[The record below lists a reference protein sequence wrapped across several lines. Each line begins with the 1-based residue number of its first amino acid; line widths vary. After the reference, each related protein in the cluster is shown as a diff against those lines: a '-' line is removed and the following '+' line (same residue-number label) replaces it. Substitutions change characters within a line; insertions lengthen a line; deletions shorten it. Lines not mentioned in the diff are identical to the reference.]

1 MIRILIAVF
10 AIPALAFSQTL
21 SDGETEFIRLIGRKA
36 GDGVKVI
43 PIWPGDGTPPNVLRK
58 LKGAE
63 SVVEPKPGNPSIRN
77 VSKPSLVIVA
87 PSGKG
92 GKRTGVTMVFAP
104 GGGYGA
110 LGVNIGR
117 DLQTWA
123 DAIGADFALLK
134 YRVPRAANDPG
145 RRMQLTDAQR
155 AVRVLRGRSDNRIV
169 FFGAS
174 AGGHLAFNLA
184 NNHAEEIVAPLDDTD
199 RFSARPDAVVL
210 LYPAYL
216 TQPIVGMNPDPQLHL
231 DQVSPKR
238 TPPLLM
244 TVTRPDKFTHGAVNT
259 MLALRR
265 AKASAEL
272 HIYPEGGHAG
282 GFDKYPLMEFV
293 RPTARFLRDQGIFT
307 VEMAKVS
314 NEFLDRLESA
324 FLNRPEI
331 AETVVGDK
339 PINRALPPS
348 EWSAGDRA
356 LAGLRE
362 RSVAILSLWPGDGT
376 REDDPAR
383 ELKEAVPDSS
393 DGRVRIGDVS
403 RPTLHVWRPE
413 QPDGRAVLIFPGGA
427 YNKLAAQHEG
437 TEIAQWLNDQGITA
451 FICKYRVPRREG
463 MAKHA
468 VALQD
473 AQQAI
478 RLIRKRA
485 GEFGVESD
493 KLGVIGFSAG
503 GNLAALTVHQAP
515 NRRLKPDFALLIYPA
530 YLNLEREGAELDP
543 VLRTLRGRADYAPAF
558 IAVAKDDPHAAGS
571 LHYFRHLQLQRIAA
585 ELHVYNAG
593 GHGKGLDVRGY
604 PFSAWTRAAERWL
617 ADLKHGT
624 THILLDRRK

>member
-1 MIRILIAVF
+1 MIRVVVALLAVPILVS
-10 AIPALAFSQTL
+10 SQTL
-21 SDGETEFIRLIGRKA
+21 SDGETEFIRLIGREA
-36 GDGVKVI
+36 GDGVEVV
-43 PIWPGDGTPPNVLRK
+43 PLWPGDGTPPNVSRK
-58 LKGAE
+58 LKGTE
-63 SVVEPKPGNPSIRN
+63 SVVEPKPGNPSVRN

-87 PSGKG
+87 PG
-92 GKRTGVTMVFAP
+92 GKDPKRAGVTMVFAP

-110 LGVNIGR
+110 LGINIGR
-117 DLQTWA
+117 DLLTWA
-123 DAIGADFALLK
+123 DAIGAEFALLK

-145 RRMQLTDAQR
+145 RRMQLSDAQR
-155 AVRVLRGRSDNRIV
+155 AIRILRARSDTRIV

-199 RFSARPDAVVL
+199 RLSARPDAVVA

-216 TQPIVGMNPDPQLHL
+216 TQPIVGMDADPNLHL
-231 DQVSPKR
+231 DQVSPER
-238 TPPLLM
+238 TPPVLM
-244 TVTRPDKFTHGAVNT
+244 TVTRPDKFTHGAVNA

-265 AKASAEL
+265 AKVPAEL
-272 HIYPEGGHAG
+272 HIFPEGGHAG

-307 VEMAKVS
+307 EDVAKVS
-314 NEFLDRLESA
+314 NEFLDRLEAA
-324 FLNRPEI
+324 FLKRPASTETAQDDTPI
-331 AETVVGDK
+331 AG
-339 PINRALPPS
+339 ALPPT

-362 RSVAILSLWPGDGT
+362 KPAPILRLWPGDGT

-383 ELKEAVPDSS
+383 ELEEAVPDSS

-413 QPDGRAVLIFPGGA
+413 KPDGRAVLIFPGGA

-451 FICKYRVPRREG
+451 FLCKYRVPRRNG
-463 MAKHA
+463 MDKHA

-478 RLIRKRA
+478 QMIRKQAR
-485 GEFGVESD
+485 EFGVESD

-543 VLRTLRGRADYAPAF
+543 VLRTLSGRADYAPTF
-558 IAVAKDDPHAAGS
+558 IAVAKDDAHAAGS
-571 LHYFRHLQLQRIAA
+571 LHYFRHLQLQRIAT

-593 GHGKGLDVRGY
+593 GHGKGLDARGY
-604 PFSAWTRAAERWL
+604 PFSSWTQAAERWL
-617 ADLKHGT
+617 ADMKHGT
-624 THILLDRRK
+624 THILLDRAK

>member
-1 MIRILIAVF
+1 MIRFLLALF
-10 AIPALAFSQTL
+10 AIPVLAFSQSL
-21 SDGETEFIRLIGRKA
+21 SDGEAELIRLVDREA
-36 GDGVKVI
+36 GDGVEVV
-43 PIWPGDGTPPNVLRK
+43 PLWPGDGTPPNVPRK
-58 LKGAE
+58 LKEPE
-63 SVVEPKPGNPSIRN
+63 SVVEPRSGNPSVRN
-77 VSKPSLVIVA
+77 VTKPSLVIVEPRGNA
-87 PSGKG
+87 T
-92 GKRTGVTMVFAP
+92 KRAGVTMVFAP

-110 LGVNIGR
+110 LGLNIGR
-117 DLQTWA
+117 DLQLWA

-145 RRMQLTDAQR
+145 RRMQLSDAQR
-155 AVRVLRGRSDNRIV
+155 ALRILRGRSDNRII

-199 RFSARPDAVVL
+199 RLSARPDAVVL

-216 TQPIVGMNPDPQLHL
+216 TQPIVSMDADPHLHL
-231 DQVSPKR
+231 DQVSPER
-238 TPPLLM
+238 TPPLLLA
-244 TVTRPDKFTHGAVNT
+244 VTRPDKFTHGAVNA

-265 AKASAEL
+265 AKVPAEL

-307 VEMAKVS
+307 EDMAKVS
-314 NEFLDRLESA
+314 NQFLDRLEA
-324 FLNRPEI
+324 TFLKRPESG
-331 AETVVGDK
+331 ETAGEGK
-339 PINRALPPS
+339 PVAGALPAA
-348 EWSAGDRA
+348 EWTAGDRA
-356 LAGLRE
+356 LAGLRKP
-362 RSVAILSLWPGDGT
+362 ATPILRLWPGDGT

-383 ELKEAVPDSS
+383 DLEETVPDSS

-413 QPDGRAVLIFPGGA
+413 KPDGRAVLIFPGGA

-451 FICKYRVPRREG
+451 FLCKYRVPRREG
-463 MAKHA
+463 RDKHT

-478 RLIRKRA
+478 TMIRARA
-485 GEFGVESD
+485 EEFGIESD
-493 KLGVIGFSAG
+493 QLGVIGFSAG

-543 VLRTLRGRADYAPAF
+543 VLRTLRGRADYAPTF
-558 IAVAKDDPHAAGS
+558 IAVAKDDPFAAGS
-571 LHYFRHLQLQRIAA
+571 LHYFRHLQLQRIAT

-593 GHGKGLDVRGY
+593 GHGKGLDLRGY

-624 THILLDRRK
+624 THILLNRER